1 MGPSQEESPNIN
13 NADEIINNNVFF
25 ISDFIYLRVDDE
37 VRLEEEVEEDVDEVD
52 LVVDVDLVEEALLD
66 AVETAVTFLA
76 S

>member
-1 MGPSQEESPNIN
+1 MGPSQEESPIII

-37 VRLEEEVEEDVDEVD
+37 VRLEEEVEEDVD
-52 LVVDVDLVEEALLD
+52 VDLVEEALLD